1 MGLLDDIKSKI
12 TEILG
17 LFPKDE
23 EADEGETPEEDRAI
37 ASADIRDAL
46 YAKIAEMDE
55 YVFVHDLYFEA
66 GEWFAV
72 YSTGGKLYQMP
83 IMIVGTDVSFGTPSE
98 VEAKFAPVE
107 SRSSFS
113 ISRAA
118 DGKLRWFAV
127 ACSAVLNRVGE
138 IDSTALFD
146 SFVAHIVEKG
156 EYPELRFYHLPVRFG
171 VADWIAR
178 DGWLLL
184 ASGSLDEEQ
193 PYVRAFADAVTN
205 GRGKWGISVG
215 YQATSEP
222 KRMQVADGVSV
233 PVFEAGILR
242 EMSILLESD
251 AAALLT
257 SISETEVYRMNKSAK
272 EAVLTMFGEG
282 RAEEA
287 EAFIADVD
295 GRNRSIEDVG
305 MVRRDGEAATETPT
319 QDPVETPEP
328 EQREIVLDD
337 AAVAAIAESERV
349 REALAAQAKSLFLTL
364 QADFSNLEQEFA
376 ALSERMAGLEKGEE
390 ERKREFQAD
399 MPARGEIHAT
409 YRPREDKKQTTAT
422 PDGKPTPEEL
432 NALAE
437 KTLADIEKKA
447 ARATRA
453 ASA

>member
-17 LFPKDE
+17 LFDNEAE
-23 EADEGETPEEDRAI
+23 EDETPEEERAI
-37 ASADIRDAL
+37 AMADVRDAL

-55 YVFVHDLYFEA
+55 YVFVHDLYMEA

-72 YSTGGKLYQMP
+72 YSSNGKLYQMP
-83 IMIVGTDVSFGTPSE
+83 LTITGTDVSFGTPSE

-107 SRSSFS
+107 ARSSFS
-113 ISRAA
+113 ISRQA

-146 SFVAHIVEKG
+146 SFVAHVSETG

-222 KRMQVADGVSV
+222 KRMAIADGVSV

-242 EMSILLESD
+242 EMSILLEAD

-257 SISETEVYRMNKSAK
+257 SITETEVYRMNKAAK

-287 EAFIADVD
+287 EAFIEDVD

-305 MVRRDGEAATETPT
+305 MVKRDGGTATETPV
-319 QDPVETPEP
+319 QEPVETPEP
-328 EQREIVLDD
+328 EEREIVLDE
-337 AAVAAIAESERV
+337 AAIAGIADRV
-349 REALAAQAKSLFLTL
+349 RDGMDAQVNSLFLPL
-364 QADFSNLEQEFA
+364 QADFSDLSKA
-376 ALSERMAGLEKGEE
+376 VTALSERIAGLEKGEE

-399 MPARGEIHAT
+399 MPARGEIRAT
-409 YRPREDKKQTTAT
+409 YRPREDKKQSAAT

-447 ARATRA
+447 TRAARAT
-453 ASA
+453 SA

>member
-17 LFPKDE
+17 LFDDE
-23 EADEGETPEEDRAI
+23 KAEEDETPEEERAI

-55 YVFVHDLYFEA
+55 YVFVHDLYFEE

-83 IMIVGTDVSFGTPSE
+83 IVIAGTDVSFGTPSE

-146 SFVAHIVEKG
+146 SFVAHIVETG

-184 ASGSLDEEQ
+184 ASGLLDEEQ

-287 EAFIADVD
+287 EAFIQDVD

-319 QDPVETPEP
+319 QEPAETPEP

-337 AAVAAIAESERV
+337 AAVAAIAERV
-349 REALAAQAKSLFLTL
+349 REGLVEERSVLTASI
-364 QADFSNLEQEFA
+364 QADFSDLSKA
-376 ALSERMAGLEKGEE
+376 VTALSERIAGLEKGDE

-409 YRPREDKKQTTAT
+409 YKPREDKKQTAAT

>member
-1 MGLLDDIKSKI
+1 
-12 TEILG
+12 
-17 LFPKDE
+17 
-23 EADEGETPEEDRAI
+23 
-37 ASADIRDAL
+37 
-46 YAKIAEMDE
+46 
-55 YVFVHDLYFEA
+55 
-66 GEWFAV
+66 
-72 YSTGGKLYQMP
+72 
-83 IMIVGTDVSFGTPSE
+83 
-98 VEAKFAPVE
+98 
-107 SRSSFS
+107 
-113 ISRAA
+113 
-118 DGKLRWFAV
+118 
-127 ACSAVLNRVGE
+127 
-138 IDSTALFD
+138 
-146 SFVAHIVEKG
+146 
-156 EYPELRFYHLPVRFG
+156 
-171 VADWIAR
+171 
-178 DGWLLL
+178 
-184 ASGSLDEEQ
+184 
-193 PYVRAFADAVTN
+193 
-205 GRGKWGISVG
+205 
-215 YQATSEP
+215 
-222 KRMQVADGVSV
+222 
-233 PVFEAGILR
+233 
-242 EMSILLESD
+242 
-251 AAALLT
+251 
-257 SISETEVYRMNKSAK
+257 MNKSAK

-287 EAFIADVD
+287 EAFIEDVD